1 MSGSM
6 FKHGWMD
13 GWMKEWTRQVVG
25 QTDEWIALEFALLRR
40 KRGLGNN
47 KNMFSVKMI
56 WRNRMS
62 IHS

>member
-1 MSGSM
+1 MN
-6 FKHGWMD
+6 
-13 GWMKEWTRQVVG
+13 EWTRQVTG
-25 QTDEWIALEFALLRR
+25 QTDEWIALEFALLMR

-47 KNMFSVKMI
+47 RNMFSVKMI

>member
-6 FKHGWMD
+6 FKQGWID
-13 GWMKEWTRQVVG
+13 EWMNEWTRQVTG
-25 QTDEWIALEFALLRR
+25 QTDEWIALEFALLMR

-47 KNMFSVKMI
+47 RNMFSVKMI

>member
-6 FKHGWMD
+6 FKHGWID
-13 GWMKEWTRQVVG
+13 EWMNEWTRQVAG
-25 QTDEWIALEFALLRR
+25 QTDEWIALEFALLMR

-47 KNMFSVKMI
+47 RNMFSVKMI
-56 WRNRMS
+56 CRNGMS